1 MNYVYKPG
9 GSLSEDEAYG
19 FTAILN
25 SKIYDRYFQMINGS
39 TQVNAYEI
47 MNFPFPD
54 IEKIRLIGKL
64 VRENED
70 SDNKNNEKIIIELL
84 GF

>member
-1 MNYVYKPG
+1 
-9 GSLSEDEAYG
+9 
-19 FTAILN
+19 
-25 SKIYDRYFQMINGS
+25 
-39 TQVNAYEI
+39 

-70 SDNKNNEKIIIELL
+70 SENINNENIITEVL
-84 GF
+84 GFGN